1 MCAKIKK
8 KSIAVLSSHTPS
20 LFWFRM
26 DMMKSFIKYG
36 YIVYAIGNEDEEK
49 WKNEFGKEGIEY
61 KQIYVERNG
70 INPMHDLKTY
80 KSIKKV
86 LHDIQPDKIFTFQA
100 KTVIYGG
107 IAANVLGIDEV
118 YPLIA
123 GVGSIF
129 IKNDLKHK
137 ILRKIMVLE
146 YKVGMR
152 KSPAV
157 FFQNSDDEKIFRD
170 NHIIKRQKV
179 VAIPG
184 SGVNLEKFTVQP
196 MPKQFGFLCISRLIR
211 DKGIYEYLE
220 ACKKIKMKYPNVRCL
235 LVGPYDSNPSAIK
248 EKELKSY
255 LDIGIEYFGEQ
266 SDVRPYLAQCN
277 VFVLPSY
284 REGTPK
290 VNLEAMASGRAVLT
304 TDATGCKETVKNGKN
319 GYLIPIKDV
328 KTLVEYMEIFI
339 DNPDK
344 AVEMGKAGRK
354 IVEEKFDVKI
364 VNKIICSTMKL
375 G

>member
-107 IAANVLGIDEV
+107 IAANVLGIDEM

-146 YKVGMR
+146 Y
-152 KSPAV
+152 
-157 FFQNSDDEKIFRD
+157 
-170 NHIIKRQKV
+170 
-179 VAIPG
+179 
-184 SGVNLEKFTVQP
+184 
-196 MPKQFGFLCISRLIR
+196 
-211 DKGIYEYLE
+211 
-220 ACKKIKMKYPNVRCL
+220 
-235 LVGPYDSNPSAIK
+235 
-248 EKELKSY
+248 
-255 LDIGIEYFGEQ
+255 
-266 SDVRPYLAQCN
+266 QCQ
-277 VFVLPSY
+277 
-284 REGTPK
+284 
-290 VNLEAMASGRAVLT
+290 
-304 TDATGCKETVKNGKN
+304 
-319 GYLIPIKDV
+319 
-328 KTLVEYMEIFI
+328 
-339 DNPDK
+339 
-344 AVEMGKAGRK
+344 
-354 IVEEKFDVKI
+354 
-364 VNKIICSTMKL
+364 
-375 G
+375 